1 MIYESNVISLLN
13 EVLGQNARIRKG
25 NEAVYFCPCCN
36 HYKRKLEVNLDTG
49 YWHCWVCEVRGKTF
63 LSLLKRVRANKSQ
76 LDRLYS
82 ITGEAPKKRRKKVA
96 GQEFVSLPSEF
107 KSMFPPNESFKYR
120 HAISYLKKRGI
131 THDDILRYNIGYCE
145 EGEYKNRV
153 IIPSYNADGHLNFF
167 TSRAFYEMPMP
178 HKSPSVSKDIV
189 GFECFVNWREP
200 ITLVEGAFDAIAV
213 RKNVIPLFGKIIP
226 DKLKERIIENHVSR
240 VNMVLDKDAIQK
252 AVRNS
257 QDLQRLGVTIHL
269 IKLDG
274 KDPSVLGFDKINQ
287 LIRDSSPMRFSDLI
301 FFKLYE

>member
-1 MIYESNVISLLN
+1 
-13 EVLGQNARIRKG
+13 
-25 NEAVYFCPCCN
+25 
-36 HYKRKLEVNLDTG
+36 
-49 YWHCWVCEVRGKTF
+49 
-63 LSLLKRVRANKSQ
+63 
-76 LDRLYS
+76 
-82 ITGEAPKKRRKKVA
+82 
-96 GQEFVSLPSEF
+96 
-107 KSMFPPNESFKYR
+107 
-120 HAISYLKKRGI
+120 
-131 THDDILRYNIGYCE
+131 
-145 EGEYKNRV
+145 
-153 IIPSYNADGHLNFF
+153 
-167 TSRAFYEMPMP
+167 MP

-189 GFECFVNWREP
+189 GFECFINWREP

-287 LIRDSSPMRFSDLI
+287 LIRDSSPMRFSDLV